1 LASKRIQKKEK
12 KSLGRMNKAGAR
24 SKTATAGV
32 LRGMLDGSSKGTS
45 AEWAEKMVD
54 AVGDR
59 KTLKQIFQNNGTS
72 HKATPEYLMAAFAL
86 MSPTQ
91 PTPKQKTL
99 PKLLETLE
107 TDVMPTMNKK
117 LDTCTFGYWV
127 GTLAEFGTGSKVK
140 GTIMSLKKRAKEL
153 SQLDATAV
161 AALTESD
168 LVKIRKDLSQ
178 HAASYQMDVLSAYSS
193 YSNIVS
199 KIQIKA
205 DNAYKLGLAKAKK
218 GNKNRA
224 GKLLVAHFKDI
235 YSKRQLCPAET
246 RPNFTYLHVAASL
259 TLLDVVRSLLKHGAP
274 VDAREEAHGNTPL
287 NVVCNSDAHPDQPR
301 IIQAFLEAGA
311 DINAEGWNKRHSN
324 GRVSVGR
331 TSLCTA
337 VALLNLEC
345 VQTLLENGADVNIRT
360 GDGATSLQLAIDM
373 DAGLPIITALINA
386 GVDVNVVQCANSV
399 IKHIQGGPHMW
410 EGCSA
415 VTIAEFKGHFPVLKL
430 LMDSGGR
437 SNVGSE
443 PAFYRAQM
451 LMKAARVRLIG
462 LRSSSLNGLVGVIQ
476 GPLNP
481 TTFRFLVVLEENE
494 CGKEKVKVKIE
505 NLEVVQVRTRMSL

>member
-1 LASKRIQKKEK
+1 
-12 KSLGRMNKAGAR
+12 MNKAGAR

-178 HAASYQMDVLSAYSS
+178 HAA
-193 YSNIVS
+193 
-199 KIQIKA
+199 
-205 DNAYKLGLAKAKK
+205 
-218 GNKNRA
+218 
-224 GKLLVAHFKDI
+224 
-235 YSKRQLCPAET
+235 
-246 RPNFTYLHVAASL
+246 
-259 TLLDVVRSLLKHGAP
+259 
-274 VDAREEAHGNTPL
+274 
-287 NVVCNSDAHPDQPR
+287 
-301 IIQAFLEAGA
+301 
-311 DINAEGWNKRHSN
+311 
-324 GRVSVGR
+324 
-331 TSLCTA
+331 
-337 VALLNLEC
+337 
-345 VQTLLENGADVNIRT
+345 
-360 GDGATSLQLAIDM
+360 
-373 DAGLPIITALINA
+373 
-386 GVDVNVVQCANSV
+386 
-399 IKHIQGGPHMW
+399 
-410 EGCSA
+410 
-415 VTIAEFKGHFPVLKL
+415 
-430 LMDSGGR
+430 
-437 SNVGSE
+437 
-443 PAFYRAQM
+443 
-451 LMKAARVRLIG
+451 
-462 LRSSSLNGLVGVIQ
+462 
-476 GPLNP
+476 
-481 TTFRFLVVLEENE
+481 
-494 CGKEKVKVKIE
+494 
-505 NLEVVQVRTRMSL
+505 